1 MSLFAHLAAPAVPVP
16 VADAGAA
23 YHAALLGS
31 EPLPVLFAAIADELF
46 AVAGSDNAAAFL
58 HQVGRRMAAA
68 WPVAGAETLEALEEK
83 MNGLLLSSRWGW
95 VRLAEVESGIRIR
108 HGALPV
114 SPGENATPAV
124 AALLEGLYTLWMH
137 QAGGG
142 EHLQARR
149 SGADGSGGVE
159 LVYGR

>member
-1 MSLFAHLAAPAVPVP
+1 MSLFANLAAPAVSVG
-16 VADAGAA
+16 DAGAT

-31 EPLPVLFAAIADELF
+31 EPLPAFFAAVADELF
-46 AVAGSDNAAAFL
+46 AVAGPDNAAAFL
-58 HQVGRRMAAA
+58 YQVGRRMAAA
-68 WPVAGAETLEALEEK
+68 RPVAGAETLEALEAA

-95 VRLAEVESGIRIR
+95 VRLAEVEAGIRIR

-114 SPGENATPAV
+114 SPGETATPAV
-124 AALLEGLYTLWMH
+124 AAVLEGLYTLWMH

-149 SGADGSGGVE
+149 SGTDGSGGVE